1 MAFLYA
7 EVMNDYLAANKMFSI
22 ITHVD
27 YQGSRVDLFSNKIAY
42 LSVDL

>member
-1 MAFLYA
+1 MAFIYA

-27 YQGSRVDLFSNKIAY
+27 YQGSKFDLFSNKIAY
-42 LSVDL
+42 LTVDL